1 MRRTTRM
8 RCGGETT
15 GGPAVLFESRRGE
28 NRPGWNKPGWA
39 AYISLRVQNLDP
51 LAQAQFLEITIFL
64 SQYLLSSQGD
74 RVAMAHSV
82 EGRFPFLDYRLVE
95 LCSRMPDRLKL
106 RGLKDKYLLRQVA
119 AKYLPPEIARRA
131 KRPYRAPIQRSLFS
145 KAASDYVRDL
155 TRLLSSAL
163 PGSLNRRRLGS

>member
-1 MRRTTRM
+1 
-8 RCGGETT
+8 
-15 GGPAVLFESRRGE
+15 
-28 NRPGWNKPGWA
+28 
-39 AYISLRVQNLDP
+39 
-51 LAQAQFLEITIFL
+51 
-64 SQYLLSSQGD
+64 
-74 RVAMAHSV
+74 MAHSV

-155 TRLLSSAL
+155 TSPPQLSAAGFFEPAAVGQL
-163 PGSLNRRRLGS
+163 MRKAEQGVRLGESDEMALVGIISTQLLHRQFITSFTASAPVSGRDKVKVVDRRH